1 MTFKQELEMMEH
13 ISGGTSWLEEEENSH
28 PFFKPE
34 IDYEYRPAKR
44 EQNWVTVEQLLAHA
58 CVISGKVKNGSLG
71 KFDAYM
77 MVIGKWPE
85 MFDYEDEIILE
96 KPSLRDFFDIIKQF

>member
-1 MTFKQELEMMEH
+1 MTFKEELKMIEH
-13 ISGGTSWLEEEENSH
+13 IAGGTAWLESDDDHH

-34 IDYEYRPAKR
+34 IDYDYTPAKR
-44 EQNWVTVEQLLAHA
+44 EQNWVTIEQLLASA
-58 CVISGKVKNGSLG
+58 CVISTKIKNGSLG

-77 MVIGKWPE
+77 MVVGKWPE
-85 MFDYEDEIILE
+85 MFDYEDEIVLE